1 MKIGITIGDVNGIG
15 IEVMIKSLRKLYL
28 QNTYHNTKY
37 IIFGN
42 SKSIAE
48 YLKFNY
54 ITGKVQNY
62 QLILDF
68 GTFNIYEIE
77 KYSPVELGKV
87 SAAAGKLA
95 AESVIIAA
103 KSSLNN
109 EIDAIVTMPLNKE
122 SIHLA
127 GIEFPGHTELIASL
141 CGINTPLMVL
151 FENNFRV
158 ALLTIHEP
166 LRCIPDLIT
175 KERIYE
181 ISHIFANSLINDFG
195 VTPKVA
201 VLGLNPH
208 AGENGDIGTEEKE
221 IISPA
226 LVELSKQGLDIS
238 GPFAADGFFARHEHL
253 NYNGIIAM
261 YHDQGLIPLKFA
273 SKGNGVNFTS
283 GLPII
288 RTSPDHGTAFS
299 LAGKNMADETS
310 AYQAIIAAIEI
321 YENRKRLNKVYSK

>member
-15 IEVMIKSLRKLYL
+15 IEVMIKSLKRFLI
-28 QNTYHNTKY
+28 QNTNKSIEF

-42 SKSIAE
+42 GKSINE
-48 YLKFNY
+48 YLEKSN
-54 ITGKVQNY
+54 IQGKVLNN

-68 GTFNIYEIE
+68 GTFDIFNI
-77 KYSPVELGKV
+77 KDYSPVEFGQV
-87 SAAAGKLA
+87 SASAGKLA

-103 KSSLNN
+103 KSAIKS
-109 EIDAIVTMPLNKE
+109 EIDAMVTMPLNKE

-127 GIEFPGHTELIASL
+127 GIDFPGHTELIASL
-141 CGINTPLMVL
+141 CGIKTPLMIL
-151 FENNFRV
+151 FSENFRV

-166 LRCIPDLIT
+166 LRRVPDLVT

-181 ISHIFANSLINDFG
+181 IAKIFAYSLNIDFG
-195 VTPKVA
+195 LEPKIA

-208 AGENGDIGTEEKE
+208 AGENGNIGTEENE

-226 LVELSKQGLDIS
+226 INELIKQGMNIS
-238 GPFAADGFFARHEHL
+238 GPYPSDGFLARHEHN

-261 YHDQGLIPLKFA
+261 YHDQGLIPLKYA
-273 SKGNGVNFTS
+273 SRGNGVNFTA

-299 LAGKNMADETS
+299 LAGKNIANETS
-310 AYQAIIAAIEI
+310 SYQAIIAAIEI
-321 YENRKRLNKVYSK
+321 YENRNR

>member
-1 MKIGITIGDVNGIG
+1 MKIGITIGDINGIG

-28 QNTYHNTKY
+28 QNAYNNIEF
-37 IIFGN
+37 IIYGN
-42 SKSIAE
+42 SQSLNE
-48 YLKFNY
+48 YLNICN
-54 ITGKVQNY
+54 ITAKVHNN
-62 QLILDF
+62 QLITDF

-77 KYSPVELGKV
+77 EYSPVELGKV
-87 SAAAGKLA
+87 SATAGKLA

-103 KSSLNN
+103 KSAINS

-141 CGINTPLMVL
+141 CGIKTPLMVL

-166 LRCIPDLIT
+166 LRKVPDLIT
-175 KERIYE
+175 KERIHE
-181 ISHIFANSLINDFG
+181 ISHIFANSLKYDFG
-195 VTPKVA
+195 VVPKIA

-226 LVELSKQGLDIS
+226 IEELSIQGLNIS
-238 GPFAADGFFARHEHL
+238 GPFASDGFFARHEHL

-261 YHDQGLIPLKFA
+261 YHDQGLIPLKYA
-273 SKGNGVNFTS
+273 SKGNGVNFTA

-288 RTSPDHGTAFS
+288 RTSPDHGTAFP
-299 LAGKNMADETS
+299 LAGKNIADETS
-310 AYQAIIAAIEI
+310 AYQSIIAAIEI
-321 YENRKRLNKVYSK
+321 NGNRKRLEKFYL

>member
-15 IEVMIKSLRKLYL
+15 IEVMIKSLKRFLILNNNKSIEF
-28 QNTYHNTKY
+28 

-42 SKSIAE
+42 GKSINE
-48 YLKFNY
+48 YLEKSN
-54 ITGKVQNY
+54 IQGEVLNN

-68 GTFNIYEIE
+68 GAFDIFNI
-77 KYSPVELGKV
+77 KDYSPVEFGQV
-87 SAAAGKLA
+87 SAPAGKLA

-103 KSSLNN
+103 QSALKS
-109 EIDAIVTMPLNKE
+109 EIDAMVTMPLNKE

-127 GIEFPGHTELIASL
+127 GIDFPGHTELIASL
-141 CGINTPLMVL
+141 CGIKTPLMIL
-151 FENNFRV
+151 FSENFRV

-166 LRCIPDLIT
+166 LRRVPDLVT

-181 ISHIFANSLINDFG
+181 ITKIFAYSLNIDFG
-195 VTPKVA
+195 LEPKIA

-208 AGENGDIGTEEKE
+208 AGENGNIGTEEND

-226 LVELSKQGLDIS
+226 INELIKQGMNVS
-238 GPFAADGFFARHEHL
+238 GPFASDGFFARHEHN

-261 YHDQGLIPLKFA
+261 YHDQGLIPLKYA
-273 SKGNGVNFTS
+273 SKGNGVNFTA

-299 LAGKNMADETS
+299 LAGKNIADETS
-310 AYQAIIAAIEI
+310 SYQALIAAIEI
-321 YENRKRLNKVYSK
+321 YKNRNR